1 MAKENTAK
9 TTEANETIEMTK
21 ETLPSAAELMAEIES
36 LKSQLA
42 EAKSGSSTGRKD
54 QVLQVLREH
63 GHISV
68 QKIAKLVGITDK
80 NVSSQMTALRK
91 AGHAIGTDS
100 RGFKFLENPAASKE
114 EVAPETE

>member
-1 MAKENTAK
+1 MAKDNTIK
-9 TTEANETIEMTK
+9 KETVNESIEMS
-21 ETLPSAAELMAEIES
+21 EQTLPSAAELIAEIES

-114 EVAPETE
+114 NAAPETK

>member
-1 MAKENTAK
+1 MAKNETAK
-9 TTEANETIEMTK
+9 TVEANESIEMTK
-21 ETLPSAAELMAEIES
+21 ETLPTAAELMAEIEN

-54 QVLQVLREH
+54 QVLQVLRDH

-100 RGFKFLENPAASKE
+100 RGFKFLENPLAPK
-114 EVAPETE
+114 VDTAPETE